1 MNNKK
6 DKMSLADKARE
17 KADKMNTLLKQS
29 NISENEIVNWCYE
42 SIIKDVD
49 KVAGYGCHCLS
60 LWPLIPKEIRE
71 KIGLD
76 KIDDIDEQL
85 EMQQRILNKVVEKLK
100 KDNFKYYEKKVL
112 YAWSETEGY
121 NIPYIQ
127 W

>member
-60 LWPLIPKEIRE
+60 LRPLIPKEIRE